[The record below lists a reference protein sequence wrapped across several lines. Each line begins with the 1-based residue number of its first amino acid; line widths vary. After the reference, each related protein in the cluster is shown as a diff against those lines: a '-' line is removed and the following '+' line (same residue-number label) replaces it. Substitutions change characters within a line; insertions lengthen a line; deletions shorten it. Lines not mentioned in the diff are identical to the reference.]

1 MVSAPI
7 LDVKSLSLLFISVAA
22 FGCSS
27 GGRSPAAPAPVS
39 ASAPYPLNVNPP
51 RHDTPPPS
59 AATPTHALDAA
70 HGTHA
75 APDESAGLGAAI
87 DPGAPHPV
95 PIREAVAVLIPTKG
109 SHVGGTVRFR
119 EDGEQLDVLASID
132 GLPGPVHAYHVHVY
146 GDCSAP
152 DAESAGPHFHFTGS
166 TFGEHRFITGDLG
179 ELKPDRQLKT
189 TVHRTRVSAQ
199 PHGKFS
205 ILGRAVVVHER
216 GNNHASPPDGAAG
229 KRLACGVIGLVGA
242 PTEATAFHP

>member
-1 MVSAPI
+1 M
-7 LDVKSLSLLFISVAA
+7 SVAA
-22 FGCSS
+22 LGCSS

-59 AATPTHALDAA
+59 AAAPTHAPDAA

-75 APDESAGLGAAI
+75 PPDQSAGIGAAI
-87 DPGAPHPV
+87 DPGARDPV

-119 EDGEQLDVLASID
+119 QDGEQLEVLASID

-166 TFGEHRFITGDLG
+166 SFGEARIITGDLG
-179 ELKPDRQLKT
+179 ELKPDRKLQRT
-189 TVHRTRVSAQ
+189 MHRTRVSASL
-199 PHGKFS
+199 HGKFS
-205 ILGRAVVVHER
+205 ILGRAVVVHEL
-216 GNNHASPPDGAAG
+216 GNNPASPPDGAAG

-242 PTEATAFHP
+242 PAEATALHP